1 MSLPG
6 HEITILT
13 NNESLEKSGLSYFAE
28 KELKSYGYQNTIN

>member
-13 NNESLEKSGLSYFAE
+13 NNEGLEESGLSLFAE
-28 KELKSYGYQNTIN
+28 KELKSYGFKNTSK